1 MLILTMEKEMLMISK
16 ESAVFM
22 IQKALQDGRKALS
35 EYESKQVLAAYHIPV
50 TQEIIIKKRSDVK
63 KAARAI
69 GYPLVMKGCS
79 AEIAHKTEMGLI
91 HVDLRSEQEAL
102 EAFDEIMAKMS
113 GQDGDVLIYKM
124 IKGRRELVMGLTR
137 DDQFGPFVM
146 FGLGGIFTEILRDVS
161 FRRAPLE
168 KEDAL
173 DMMKEIKGHRILDAV
188 RGMAAADKD
197 QLAEMLIRVGQIGLE
212 IDQIREIDLNPVIL
226 SGANPVVVDAL
237 IILA

>member
-1 MLILTMEKEMLMISK
+1 MTNK
-16 ESAVFM
+16 ESAVVM

-35 EYESKQVLAAYHIPV
+35 EYESKQVLAAYQIPV
-50 TQEIIIKKRSDVK
+50 TQEILVNKESDVK
-63 KAARAI
+63 KAARAL

-79 AEIAHKTEMGLI
+79 AEIAHKTERGLI

-102 EAFDEIMAKMS
+102 EAFDEIMTKMS
-113 GQDGDVLIYKM
+113 DEKGEVLLYKM
-124 IKGRRELVMGLTR
+124 IEGRRELVMGLAR
-137 DDQFGPFVM
+137 DDQFGPCVM
-146 FGLGGIFTEILRDVS
+146 FGLGGIFTEILRDIS

-168 KEDAL
+168 KSDAL
-173 DMMKEIKGHRILDAV
+173 DMMEEIKGHSILDDI

-212 IDQIREIDLNPVIL
+212 IEQVREIDINPVIL
-226 SGANPVVVDAL
+226 SGSNPVVVDAL

>member
-1 MLILTMEKEMLMISK
+1 MLMTNK
-16 ESAVFM
+16 ELAVFM

-35 EYESKQVLAAYHIPV
+35 EYESKQVLAAYQIPV
-50 TQEIIIKKRSDVK
+50 TQEILVTKRSDVK
-63 KAARAI
+63 NAARAI

-79 AEIAHKTEMGLI
+79 AEIAHKTERGLI

-102 EAFDEIMAKMS
+102 EAFDEIMTKMS
-113 GQDGDVLIYKM
+113 GQNGDVLIYKM

-137 DDQFGPFVM
+137 DDQFGPCVM
-146 FGLGGIFTEILRDVS
+146 FGLGGIFTEILRDIS

-168 KEDAL
+168 KNDAL
-173 DMMKEIKGHRILDAV
+173 DMMEEIKGHSILDAV

-197 QLAEMLIRVGQIGLE
+197 QLADMLIRVGQIGLE
-212 IDQIREIDLNPVIL
+212 IEHVREIDLNPVIL
-226 SGANPVVVDAL
+226 SGSNPVVVDAL